1 MEGGDQLFSI
11 LQVSEKLKIPKHT
24 LRFWEKELNGLL
36 VPSRTNGGQR
46 RYTVRNLAVLEEIKR
61 CRGMGLS
68 LPEIIE
74 RIGSV
79 DEAGTP
85 QMRAIER
92 LAHRVAEVVKAEVN
106 NFFKSQKAEEGP
118 GPTNPGSGGS

>member
-1 MEGGDQLFSI
+1 MEVRDQLFTI

-46 RYTVRNLAVLEEIKR
+46 RYTVQNLAMLEEIKR
-61 CRGMGLS
+61 CRDKGLS

-74 RIGSV
+74 RIGSGG
-79 DEAGTP
+79 EGGAP
-85 QMRAIER
+85 QMRAIEG
-92 LAHRVAEVVKAEVN
+92 LAYRVAEVVKVEVY
-106 NFFKSQKAEEGP
+106 NFLKSQTVEEGTGPRKP
-118 GPTNPGSGGS
+118 GPGGS